1 MTTKTTSINL
11 KSDVTVELIDSMG
24 GLQRIVEAARVSTKG
39 ADARGSEESEGL
51 VRFLF
56 NNRHASPFEHVMFTF
71 YIQAPIFVTREML
84 RHRISSFNEESGRY
98 SEMKPLFYV
107 PGADRPLAQV
117 GKVGAYNFVAGTPE
131 QQAVVQDAHVT
142 AYMTCYEQYKR
153 MLDAGVA
160 REVARNVL
168 PVGLFSSLYYT
179 ANLRSLTNFLSLRVD
194 WGTDAVDPS
203 SPTYEIELVALE
215 IGKYVQEKLPFVWE
229 LFVANGYRAI

>member
-1 MTTKTTSINL
+1 MTEIVT

-24 GLQRIVEAARVSTKG
+24 DLERIVQAARVSTKG
-39 ADARGSEESEGL
+39 ADSRDSTADEGL
-51 VRFLF
+51 VRYLF
-56 NNRHASPFEHVMFTF
+56 KNRHASPFEHVMFTF
-71 YIQAPIFVTREML
+71 YVQAPIFVTREML

-98 SEMKPLFYV
+98 KQMEPLFYMPSPERALV
-107 PGADRPLAQV
+107 QV
-117 GKVGAYNFVAGTPE
+117 GKVGAYNFVAGTDE
-131 QQAVVQDAHVT
+131 QRKIMEDAHT
-142 AYMTCYEQYKR
+142 GAYAVAYEAYSI
-153 MLDAGVA
+153 MLEAGIA

-179 ANLRSLTNFLSLRVD
+179 TNLRSLTNFLSLRVD

-215 IGKYVQEKLPFVWE
+215 IGRYVQQKLPFVWD

>member
-1 MTTKTTSINL
+1 MTEIIT

-24 GLQRIVEAARVSTKG
+24 DLQRIVEAARVSTLG

-51 VRFLF
+51 VRYLF

-71 YIQAPIFVTREML
+71 YVQAPIFVTREML

-107 PGADRPLAQV
+107 PGPERALVQV
-117 GKVGAYNFVAGTPE
+117 GKVGAYNFVAGTAE
-131 QQAVVQDAHVT
+131 QRELVEDAHNI
-142 AYMTCYEQYKR
+142 AYSTCYTQYKR

-168 PVGLFSSLYYT
+168 NVGLFSSLYYT

-215 IGKYVQEKLPFVWE
+215 IGKYVQEKLPFVWD
-229 LFVANGYRAI
+229 LFVTNGYRAV

>member
-1 MTTKTTSINL
+1 MTEIVT

-24 GLQRIVEAARVSTKG
+24 GLQRIVEAARVSTLG

-51 VRFLF
+51 VRYLF

-71 YIQAPIFVTREML
+71 YVQAPIFVTREML

-107 PGADRPLAQV
+107 PGEGRSLVQV
-117 GKVGAYNFVAGTPE
+117 GKVGAYNFVEGTPAQRDIME
-131 QQAVVQDAHVT
+131 ACHES
-142 AYMTCYEQYKR
+142 AYTVAYGCYTT
-153 MLDAGVA
+153 MLEAGIA

-194 WGTDAVDPS
+194 WGTDAIDPS

-215 IGKYVQEKLPFVWE
+215 IGKYVQEKLPFVWD

>member
-1 MTTKTTSINL
+1 MSSITT

-24 GLQRIVEAARVSTKG
+24 DLERIVQAARVSTKG
-39 ADARGSEESEGL
+39 ADSRDSGADEGL
-51 VRFLF
+51 VRYLF
-56 NNRHASPFEHVMFTF
+56 KNKHASPFEHVIFTF
-71 YIQAPIFVTREML
+71 YVQAPIFVTREML

-98 SEMKPLFYV
+98 KQLEPLFYV
-107 PGADRPLAQV
+107 PGPERNLVQV
-117 GKVGAYNFVAGTPE
+117 GKVGAYNFVAGSE
-131 QQAVVQDAHVT
+131 GQRDVMEACHT
-142 AYMTCYEQYKR
+142 AAYTVAYGCYTT
-153 MLDAGVA
+153 MLEAGIA

-215 IGKYVQEKLPFVWE
+215 IGKYVQEKLPFVWD
-229 LFVANGYRAI
+229 LFVANGYRAV

>member
-1 MTTKTTSINL
+1 MTEIVA

-24 GLQRIVEAARVSTKG
+24 DLERIVQAARVSTKG
-39 ADARGSEESEGL
+39 SASLDSGADEGL
-51 VRFLF
+51 VRYLF
-56 NNRHASPFEHVMFTF
+56 KNKHASPFEHVVFTF
-71 YIQAPIFVTREML
+71 YVQAPIFVTREML

-98 SEMKPLFYV
+98 KQMEPLFYIPSAERALV
-107 PGADRPLAQV
+107 QV
-117 GKVGAYNFVAGTPE
+117 GKVGAYNFVAGMEE
-131 QQAVVQDAHVT
+131 QRKIMTDAHIG
-142 AYMTCYEQYKR
+142 AYAVAYEAYTI
-153 MLDAGVA
+153 MLDAGIA

-215 IGKYVQEKLPFVWE
+215 IGKYVQETLPFVWD
-229 LFVANGYRAI
+229 LFVANGYRAV

>member
-1 MTTKTTSINL
+1 MTEIQT

-24 GLQRIVEAARVSTKG
+24 DLERIVQAARVSTKG
-39 ADARGSEESEGL
+39 AASLNGEADKGL
-51 VRFLF
+51 VSYLF
-56 NNRHASPFEHVMFTF
+56 KNKHASPFEHVVFTF
-71 YIQAPIFVTREML
+71 YVQAPVFVTREML

-98 SEMKPLFYV
+98 KQMEPLFYV
-107 PGADRPLAQV
+107 PGPERNLVQV
-117 GKVGAYNFVAGTPE
+117 GKVGHYNFVPGNDE
-131 QQAVVQDAHVT
+131 QRAIVEDAHNI
-142 AYMTCYEQYKR
+142 AYTTSYEQYKR

-168 PVGLFSSLYYT
+168 NFGLFSSLYYT

-215 IGKYVQEKLPFVWE
+215 IGKYVQEKLPYVWD
-229 LFVANGYRAI
+229 LFVANGYRAV

>member
-1 MTTKTTSINL
+1 MTTNSITT

-24 GLQRIVEAARVSTKG
+24 DLQRIVEAARVSTKG

-51 VRFLF
+51 VRYLF
-56 NNRHASPFEHVMFTF
+56 NNKHASPFEHVVFTF
-71 YIQAPIFVTREML
+71 CVQAPIFVTREML

-98 SEMKPLFYV
+98 SELKPLFYV
-107 PGADRPLAQV
+107 PGEGRPLVQV
-117 GKVGAYNFVAGTPE
+117 GKVGAYNFVEGDEAQRDIME
-131 QQAVVQDAHVT
+131 ACHKA
-142 AYMTCYEQYKR
+142 AYTVAYGCYQT
-153 MLDAGVA
+153 MLDSGIA

-168 PVGLFSSLYYT
+168 PVGLYSSLYYT

-194 WGTDAVDPS
+194 WGTDAVNPS

-229 LFVANGYRAI
+229 LFVKNGYQAV